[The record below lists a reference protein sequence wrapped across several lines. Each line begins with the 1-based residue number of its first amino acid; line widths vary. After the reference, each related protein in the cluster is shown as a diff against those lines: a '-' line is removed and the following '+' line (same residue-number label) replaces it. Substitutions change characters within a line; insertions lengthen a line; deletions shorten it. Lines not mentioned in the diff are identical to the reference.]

1 MKKVIQIEGMSCH
14 HCEMHV
20 EKSLLSL
27 KNVKSA
33 KASHI
38 DKKCEVVLKKDVED
52 EVLIEKVKEA
62 GYTVTSIE
70 VL

>member
-27 KNVKSA
+27 KDVKKA

-38 DKKCEVVLKKDVED
+38 DKTCEIVLKNEIEN

-70 VL
+70 EL